1 MAYFVW
7 ADDMVIDH
15 GTIDQD
21 HRKLVDQVNALHTA
35 TIDGR
40 GNEIVGQLLERV
52 IADTEEHLRHEE
64 HEMALAQFPDLER
77 HKHTHVLFVAQLH
90 ELQRKH
96 REGSMTVASQLSTT
110 LRDWLSLHIR
120 RNDRELRVFLQ
131 KKNRA
136 TAPAVVRALK

>member
-7 ADDMVIDH
+7 ADDMVIDN

-21 HRKLVDQVNALHTA
+21 HRKLVDQVNVLHTA
-35 TIDGR
+35 TIEGR
-40 GNEIVGQLLERV
+40 GNEIVERLLAQI

-64 HEMALAQFPDLER
+64 HEMALAEFPDLER
-77 HKHTHVLFVAQLH
+77 HQHSHQLFVAQLH

-96 REGSMTVASQLSTT
+96 RDGSMTVASQLSTA

-120 RNDRELRVFLQ
+120 RNDKELRVFLE
-131 KKNRA
+131 KKRR
-136 TAPAVVRALK
+136 TTTPVRLLK